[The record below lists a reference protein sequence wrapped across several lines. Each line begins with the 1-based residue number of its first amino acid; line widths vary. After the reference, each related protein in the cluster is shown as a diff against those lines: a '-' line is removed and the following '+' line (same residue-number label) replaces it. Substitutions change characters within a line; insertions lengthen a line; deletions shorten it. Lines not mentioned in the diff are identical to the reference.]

1 LPTGSKKKGP
11 APAESPLRRRIL
23 DAAFSVFTED
33 GYAAASTLEIAT
45 RAKVSKRDL
54 YSVAESKHDLLVA
67 CITERAAVLSAPIE
81 LPQIGD
87 RASLERA
94 LITLGGKVVRTAGH
108 PNAIAIFRLAIAEAE
123 RTPEIGQAL
132 ESIAR
137 AASRASLRQILED
150 ALAQSLLSGDV
161 VEMVETFMALL
172 FGNLQLSWLLRVSNP
187 PAPRDIE
194 LRAQRAAKTFLK
206 LYLR

>member
-1 LPTGSKKKGP
+1 MPTGSKKKGP
-11 APAESPLRRRIL
+11 APAESPLRRRVL

-123 RTPEIGQAL
+123 RTPGHLLPRVVADVLDRNEHRRTNRRDLWRQHGA
-132 ESIAR
+132 EARRR
-137 AASRASLRQILED
+137 AAACE
-150 ALAQSLLSGDV
+150 
-161 VEMVETFMALL
+161 
-172 FGNLQLSWLLRVSNP
+172 RV
-187 PAPRDIE
+187 AVTHT
-194 LRAQRAAKTFLK
+194 RAQTSERDRSIDGDGLG
-206 LYLR
+206 L